1 MKNDQIAYF
10 VGEVIFNQNV
20 LVFYVFSADSAS
32 KMTKIAFFV
41 GSFFNKI
48 PSFFT
53 FLLPTARQKWP
64 KLLFCW
70 GVIFYQNSIIFH
82 VLLLTARQK
91 WPKLL
96 FFVGGFIF
104 NQNSIVFTFFLLTA
118 RQKWPKLL
126 FCWVIFYQ
134 NSIGYQ
140 NSILIGKRRA
150 EIFVVFRVSY
160 RAPPP
165 CKRLLFLAFFTVLV
179 NHENHE
185 IMPCPISRPVVFN
198 FPRFSSSQSA

>member
-1 MKNDQIAYF
+1 MTPPQQKKLFWSFFWCSQRMKNDQIAYF

-82 VLLLTARQK
+82 VFTAHSASK
-91 WPKLL
+91 MTKIA
-96 FFVGGFIF
+96 FFVGSIFIKIPSF
-104 NQNSIVFTFFLLTA
+104 FTFLLL
-118 RQKWPKLL
+118 QKQPGS
-126 FCWVIFYQ
+126 IFIKMLQ
-134 NSIGYQ
+134 KSNF
-140 NSILIGKRRA
+140 RRYFA
-150 EIFVVFRVSY
+150 Q
-160 RAPPP
+160 RA
-165 CKRLLFLAFFTVLV
+165 K
-179 NHENHE
+179 HENRE
-185 IMPCPISRPVVFN
+185 N
-198 FPRFSSSQSA
+198 LN